1 MIFVKTL
8 STVISYRWLH
18 KSQMLIQMRFIM
30 KCLLIL
36 VLLVV
41 RNSNMNKILST
52 LVLSAFFATC
62 FTGCG
67 EDTSAPKQ
75 EKKSD
80 TNPTIKTDDKKTSTN
95 TPPAKEDIK
104 ADNKVV
110 KSSGPLAVEW
120 SHWRGPTQN
129 GVSTDKN
136 LPEKWSP
143 NPETADNNLVWKTPF
158 GGRTTP
164 IVQNDRVYIINKVGK
179 GISEQE
185 RVMCFS
191 MKDGKL
197 LWEYKFNVFHTDIVS
212 VRLGWTNMTGD
223 PETGNVYAHGTQGLL
238 FCFDKDGKVLWS
250 KSLTEEYGRIT
261 GYGGR
266 VTSPIVEGDLLIIGM
281 INASWGDQGMG
292 RNRFVAFNKKTGVIQ
307 WWAFTGATVKDTY
320 YSYPV
325 VANINGQRLLI
336 SGGGDG
342 GVHAFKVNTGE
353 KVWSYLFGSG
363 SINCSPVV
371 QDNFVYIG
379 QGEENIGANTQG
391 RVICLDAGSVTNG
404 QPKVVWQADG
414 IKAKFA
420 SPVINDG
427 ILYMCGEVGSLHAL
441 EASSGKELWKFQ
453 YGRNTKGSPVL
464 ADGKIYIAEVNSK
477 FHILQPSKEGC
488 KRLHAQLFKGKPGE
502 DGNAGEDVEING
514 SPAIINGKIIFMTSE
529 DLYCIGKP
537 DWKPSAPEVKSE
549 SKAVTLGEAAHLQIV
564 PADFVLNP
572 EAKQS
577 LAAFAYDANGNKIG
591 PVEVEW
597 SLAGVRPPEGLP
609 PAPPAAPGTPAP
621 TTPPLLVG
629 KLSNEKG
636 MDTVLE
642 ISKAPPAQF
651 GRVVAKAGKLTAE
664 TRVRVSPILPYAPNF
679 ANIPE
684 KRTPGGWINC
694 QGKFEMVTVDGKKIL
709 KKLAVNPSPLV
720 ARANAFITMPD
731 LTDYTI
737 QADMMG
743 TKVRDDLPDMGVVA
757 NRYSFMLTGKTKSL
771 RLISWDALPRVDKTI
786 SYPWEPNVWYTF
798 KLSFEKATGTEG
810 TIRGKIWPRDKP
822 EPAEWTLEFKDPV
835 ANLEGSAGIYGYSAG
850 ILENQP
856 GTEIFYDNVKVLP
869 NKK

>member
-1 MIFVKTL
+1 
-8 STVISYRWLH
+8 
-18 KSQMLIQMRFIM
+18 
-30 KCLLIL
+30 
-36 VLLVV
+36 
-41 RNSNMNKILST
+41 MNKFLT
-52 LVLSAFFATC
+52 VLAFSVFISSC

-67 EDTSAPKQ
+67 GESSPKKQDNKSDSASP
-75 EKKSD
+75 KKSD
-80 TNPTIKTDDKKTSTN
+80 DKKSVSPN
-95 TPPAKEDIK
+95 PNVKNDIK
-104 ADNKVV
+104 ENNSQTKEI
-110 KSSGPLAVEW
+110 KISNPMPSEW
-120 SHWRGPTQN
+120 SHWRGPFQN
-129 GVSTDKN
+129 GVSNEKN

-143 NPETADNNLVWKTPF
+143 NPDASENLIWKAPY

-164 IVQNDRVYIINKVGK
+164 IIQNDRVYMINKVGEA
-179 GISEQE
+179 ISEQE
-185 RVMCFS
+185 RVMCFAL
-191 MKDGKL
+191 KDGKL
-197 LWEYKFNVFHTDIVS
+197 LWEHKFNVFHTDIVS
-212 VRLGWTNMTGD
+212 VRLGWTNMVGD

-238 FCFDKDGKVLWS
+238 FCFDKEGKIVWS
-250 KSLTEEYGRIT
+250 KSLTEEFGRIT

-266 VTSPIVEGDLLIIGM
+266 VTSPIIDGDLLIIGM
-281 INASWGDQGMG
+281 INASWGDQAIG
-292 RNRFVAFNKKTGVIQ
+292 RNRFVAFNKKTGAIH
-307 WWAFTGATVKDTY
+307 WWSSTGAAVKDTY

-325 VANINGQRLLI
+325 IANINGQRLLI

-353 KVWSYLFGSG
+353 KVWSHLFGSG
-363 SINCSPVV
+363 SVNCSPVV

-391 RVICLDAGSVTNG
+391 RVLCLDASNVTNG
-404 QPKVVWQADG
+404 QPKVVWQTDG

-420 SPVINDG
+420 SPIISDG

-477 FHILQPSKEGC
+477 FHILKPTKEGC
-488 KRLHAQLFKGKPGE
+488 QKIHSQLFRGKP
-502 DGNAGEDVEING
+502 GEDVEING
-514 SPAIINGKIIFMTSE
+514 SPAILNGRIIFMTSS

-537 DWKPSAPEVKSE
+537 DWKPSEAEIKPE
-549 SKAVTLGEAAHLQIV
+549 SKTIALGEPSHLQII

-572 EAKQS
+572 GQKQS
-577 LAAFAYDANGNKIG
+577 LSAFAFDANGNKIG

-609 PAPPAAPGTPAP
+609 PAPAGAPAP
-621 TTPPLLVG
+621 TPPPPLNG

-636 MDTVLE
+636 VDTVLE
-642 ISKAPPAQF
+642 ASKSPPPAQF
-651 GRVVAKAGKLTAE
+651 GRVIAKAGKLTGE
-664 TRVRVSPILPYAPNF
+664 TRVRVAPVLPYMPNF
-679 ANIPE
+679 SNIPL
-684 KRTPGGWINC
+684 KRTPGGWVNC
-694 QGKFEMVTVDGKKIL
+694 QGKFEMVELEKGKMVL

-731 LTDYTI
+731 LTEYTI
-737 QADMMG
+737 QSDIMG

-798 KLSFEKATGTEG
+798 KLSFEKGSGTEG
-810 TIRGKIWPRDKP
+810 TIRGKIWPREKP
-822 EPAEWTLEFKDPV
+822 EPSEWTIEFKDPV
-835 ANLEGSAGIYGYSAG
+835 SNLEGSAGIYGYAAG

-856 GTEIFYDNVKVLP
+856 GTEIFYDNVKVVP

>member
-1 MIFVKTL
+1 MKNIAIFVLALFFTPAF
-8 STVISYRWLH
+8 ISVFAGCSRVEDKKIVVPKGQTPEVKATTI
-18 KSQMLIQMRFIM
+18 KSH
-30 KCLLIL
+30 
-36 VLLVV
+36 
-41 RNSNMNKILST
+41 NE
-52 LVLSAFFATC
+52 SAKPEVKP
-62 FTGCG
+62 TGDKNLNEPIKSV
-67 EDTSAPKQ
+67 EDT
-75 EKKSD
+75 
-80 TNPTIKTDDKKTSTN
+80 
-95 TPPAKEDIK
+95 K
-104 ADNKVV
+104 ATKGDYQ
-110 KSSGPLAVEW
+110 W
-120 SHWRGPTQN
+120 SHWRGPNQN
-129 GVSTDKN
+129 GVSLEKN

-143 NPETADNNLVWKTPF
+143 NPETADNNLIWKTPF

-164 IVQNDRVYIINKVGK
+164 IVQNDRVYLINKVGK

-191 MKDGKL
+191 LKDGKL

-212 VRLGWTNMTGD
+212 VRLGWTNMAGD

-266 VTSPIVEGDLLIIGM
+266 VTSPIVDGDLLIIGM

-292 RNRFVAFNKKTGVIQ
+292 RNRFVAFNKKTGIIQ
-307 WWAFTGATVKDTY
+307 WWNSTGNPIKDTY

-353 KVWSYLFGSG
+353 KVWSHVFGSG

-391 RVICLDAGSVTNG
+391 RVLCLDASQVTNG
-404 QPKVVWQADG
+404 EPKVIWQIDG

-420 SPVINDG
+420 SPVLNDG

-453 YGRNTKGSPVL
+453 YGRNTKGSPVF

-477 FHILQPSKEGC
+477 FHILQPSKDGC

-502 DGNAGEDVEING
+502 DGKAGEDIEING

-537 DWKPSAPEVKSE
+537 DWKPSAPEIKAE
-549 SKAVTLGEAAHLQIV
+549 SKVVALGEPFHLQII

-572 EAKQS
+572 LEKQS

-597 SLAGVRPPEGLP
+597 SLAGFRPPEGLP
-609 PAPPAAPGTPAP
+609 PTAPAPPGSPAP
-621 TTPPLLVG
+621 TPPPLLQG
-629 KLSNEKG
+629 KLSSEKG
-636 MDTVLE
+636 TSTELE
-642 ISKAPPAQF
+642 INKVPPAQF

-664 TRVRVSPILPYAPNF
+664 TRVRVAPVLPYAPNF
-679 ANIPE
+679 ANIPL
-684 KRTPGGWINC
+684 KRTPGGWVNC
-694 QGKFEMVTVDGKKIL
+694 QGKFEMVSVDGKMIL

-720 ARANAFITMPD
+720 ARANAFITMPS
-731 LTDYTI
+731 LTEYTI

-757 NRYSFMLTGKTKSL
+757 NRYTFILTGKTKSL
-771 RLISWDALPRVDKTI
+771 RLVSWDALPRVDKTI
-786 SYPWEPNVWYTF
+786 SYPWEPNIWYTMKF
-798 KLSFEKATGTEG
+798 SFEKTSGTEG
-810 TIRGKIWPRDKP
+810 IIKGKIWPRDKE
-822 EPAEWTLEFKDPV
+822 EPKEWTVEFNDPT
-835 ANLEGSAGIYGYSAG
+835 ANLEGSAGIYGYAAG

-856 GTEIFYDNVKVLP
+856 GTDIFYDNVKVTP